1 MSALYDTYNQQIY
14 QQLSAIKTTYEN
26 ALSTVADIVN
36 ELSQQEC
43 ELALKKAEIAQQ
55 LQLEKSNGKRITN
68 DEREHM
74 ILVNDEVQQLVK
86 AVNATKR
93 QLERAKIR
101 VQTVEMQYK
110 ITHDQVRL
118 MTYTPGIPNP

>member
-118 MTYTPGIPNP
+118 MTYTPGIPNS